1 MPLSGFNC
9 IIPVKLFLDFIM
21 QRYEKHARMT
31 MFGTDG
37 IDQAHDSDG
46 FLKEKQENGNRL
58 AK

>member
-9 IIPVKLFLDFIM
+9 IIPVKLLLDFVM
-21 QRYEKHARMT
+21 QRYEKHGRMT

-37 IDQAHDSDG
+37 IDQTHDSDG
-46 FLKEKQENGNRL
+46 FLKEKRENENPL